1 MINLSCSS
9 FGACPDRPFSA
20 KKSESSCLS
29 IFLIIY
35 KNEVMNKRIL
45 KSAIIVSM
53 EEYDYFIGGFKG
65 GLRA

>member
-1 MINLSCSS
+1 MNKSY
-9 FGACPDRPFSA
+9 DA
-20 KKSESSCLS
+20 KALYIGE
-29 IFLIIY
+29 
-35 KNEVMNKRIL
+35 NEVMNKRIL

>member
-1 MINLSCSS
+1 MRWLMKWSMSRSALSVQKMNKSY
-9 FGACPDRPFSA
+9 DA
-20 KKSESSCLS
+20 KALYIDE
-29 IFLIIY
+29 I
-35 KNEVMNKRIL
+35 EVMNKRIL

>member
-1 MINLSCSS
+1 MNKSY
-9 FGACPDRPFSA
+9 DA
-20 KKSESSCLS
+20 KALYIGE
-29 IFLIIY
+29 I
-35 KNEVMNKRIL
+35 EVMNKRIL

>member
-1 MINLSCSS
+1 MRWLTKWSMSRSVLSVQKMNKSY
-9 FGACPDRPFSA
+9 DA
-20 KKSESSCLS
+20 KSP
-29 IFLIIY
+29 IY
-35 KNEVMNKRIL
+35 WWNEVMNKRIL